1 MVDIFLLFHVLDVFH
16 ILHVLPTYSNSP
28 IRDDRIPQFVERCQV
43 RYHIGD
49 LEVSLTHQQYYNHNL
64 AVLQFVS

>member
-1 MVDIFLLFHVLDVFH
+1 MWEMFSIFFMLSKLT
-16 ILHVLPTYSNSP
+16 PCSP
-28 IRDDRIPQFVERCQV
+28 IGSGRIPQFVELCQV